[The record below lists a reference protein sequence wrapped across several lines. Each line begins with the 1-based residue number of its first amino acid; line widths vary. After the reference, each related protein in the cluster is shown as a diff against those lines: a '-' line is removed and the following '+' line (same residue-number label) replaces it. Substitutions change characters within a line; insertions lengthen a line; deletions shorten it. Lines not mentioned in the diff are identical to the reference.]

1 MTGRS
6 DALTKT
12 DETISAPFPN
22 GTLRLAK
29 QSLIIGKIGKI
40 NCDHGGNG
48 IGLRPGVTYVTG
60 PADPLE
66 KINNETPGSW
76 MCFSSFQF
84 LDSVSPTVY
93 ILKPYCPRGNA
104 KFKRLLS
111 YYSRS
116 VTEVFE
122 AQFRIKEKHV
132 WHLDVN

>member
-40 NCDHGGNG
+40 NGDRGGNG

-60 PADPLE
+60 PPDPLE
-66 KINNETPGSW
+66 KINNETPGS
-76 MCFSSFQF
+76 
-84 LDSVSPTVY
+84 
-93 ILKPYCPRGNA
+93 
-104 KFKRLLS
+104 
-111 YYSRS
+111 
-116 VTEVFE
+116 
-122 AQFRIKEKHV
+122 
-132 WHLDVN
+132 